1 MTTNNTAAPRL
12 QVQGIRK
19 TFGQNAVLKGI
30 DLSVDAGEVVAL
42 IGGNGAGKSTLM
54 KIIMGIYTCDEGE
67 VLIDGKAVKLG
78 KPSAS
83 LAIMAMRFSE
93 VGAIMEIRSTPYWR
107 QIGANSSF
115 SS

>member
-42 IGGNGAGKSTLM
+42 IGGNGAGKSTTLKM
-54 KIIMGIYTCDEGE
+54 IN
-67 VLIDGKAVKLG
+67 
-78 KPSAS
+78 
-83 LAIMAMRFSE
+83 
-93 VGAIMEIRSTPYWR
+93 
-107 QIGANSSF
+107 QIHAYEDYHGHLYLRRG
-115 SS
+115 